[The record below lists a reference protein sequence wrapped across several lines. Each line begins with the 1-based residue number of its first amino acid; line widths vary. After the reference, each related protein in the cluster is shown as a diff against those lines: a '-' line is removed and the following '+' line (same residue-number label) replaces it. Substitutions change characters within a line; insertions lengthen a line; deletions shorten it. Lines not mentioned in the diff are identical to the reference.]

1 MRPHRIVRRPRR
13 FLLTTAVLS
22 FTVTTSAMLTGACT
36 TGAIGIAQC
45 REIEYARCEA
55 SVPCGV
61 IDDVDACQRFY
72 RDQCLHGIAGPNVP
86 TTDQQSDCVEAIE
99 QAGACAEDDAE
110 GAFADC
116 SEHGGMGGQSAGDP
130 DEPTVCEFLA
140 APWQSPVC
148 DYLNEAA
155 EGGSS
160 G

>member
-1 MRPHRIVRRPRR
+1 MRRPRR
-13 FLLTTAVLS
+13 FLFVMGVLS
-22 FTVTTSAMLTGACT
+22 LMASAGALLTGACT
-36 TGAIGIAQC
+36 TGAIGISQC

-61 IDDVDACQRFY
+61 VDDVEACQRFY
-72 RDQCLHGIAGPNVP
+72 RDQCLHGIAGPTLP
-86 TTDQQSDCVEAIE
+86 STDQQSDCVEAIE
-99 QAGACAEDDAE
+99 QAGACAEDDPEGSFENCSAE
-110 GAFADC
+110 
-116 SEHGGMGGQSAGDP
+116 GGMGGQDGGD
-130 DEPTVCEFLA
+130 DDGPTVCDFLA